1 MRFRTQVADVSIF
14 TRVVQSIGKVANKC
28 ILKLTPDKIHIICL
42 GDTDGTQ
49 IWSQMQVD
57 SIFTDYRIESN
68 FQNHINLEVSPDT
81 LLKALR
87 SANNAYS
94 VILRLAKRN
103 KDPLLSFSISAQSHT
118 GAKLEVVQDVL
129 IKVLKPAE
137 MSRIVEPL
145 CPEPDVHIILP
156 KLLHLRTV
164 ADHMR
169 SLSDVVTLSA
179 NRRGELRLSV
189 VEDEV
194 SLDTTWS
201 HLAHPTIDASQPST
215 AQNQQSNPD
224 EHKSVNL
231 EMKSFLKFLSSYIV
245 ATTTIACICANHCAI
260 FYVYIG
266 DVDKSNGVMTVS
278 VLPFSKQLCTER

>member
-1 MRFRTQVADVSIF
+1 MRFRTQIADVSIF

-28 ILKLTPDKIHIICL
+28 IIKLTPDKIHLICL
-42 GDTDGTQ
+42 GDQDGTQ

-57 SIFTDYRIESN
+57 SLFQEYRIESN
-68 FQNHINLEVSPDT
+68 FQNQINLEVSPDT

-94 VILRLAKRN
+94 VVLRLAKRN

-118 GAKLEVVQDVL
+118 GAKLEVLQDVL

-137 MSRIVEPL
+137 MSRIIEPL

-164 ADHMR
+164 AEHMR
-169 SLSDVVTLSA
+169 SLSDIVTLSA
-179 NRRGELRLSV
+179 NRQGELRLSV
-189 VEDEV
+189 AEDEV
-194 SLDTTWS
+194 KLETTWS
-201 HLAHPTIDASQPST
+201 KLAHPNIEASQSST
-215 AQNQQSNPD
+215 AQQTDAS
-224 EHKSVNL
+224 EHRSVTL
-231 EMKSFLKFLSSYIV
+231 EMKSFLRFLSSYIV

-266 DVDKSNGVMTVS
+266 DVEKSSGVMTFF
-278 VLPFSKQLCTER
+278 LPGVVRED

>member
-1 MRFRTQVADVSIF
+1 MRFRTQVADVSIL
-14 TRVVQSIGKVANKC
+14 TRVIQSIGKVANRC
-28 ILKLTPDKIHIICL
+28 ILKLTPDKIHMICL

-57 SIFTDYRIESN
+57 SIFQDYRIESN

-103 KDPLLSFSISAQSHT
+103 KDPLLSFSISSQSRT

-156 KLLHLRTV
+156 KLLDLRTV
-164 ADHMR
+164 TEHMR

-179 NRRGELRLSV
+179 NKQGQLRLSV
-189 VEDEV
+189 MEHQV

-201 HLAHPTIDASQPST
+201 NLAHPTIDASQSSTVNNQLSDPSH
-215 AQNQQSNPD
+215 
-224 EHKSVNL
+224 HKSVNL
-231 EMKSFLKFLSSYIV
+231 EIKSFLKFLSSYVV
-245 ATTTIACICANHCAI
+245 ATTTIACICSNHCAI
-260 FYVYIG
+260 FYVYISH
-266 DVDKSNGVMTVS
+266 VDKSSGVMTFF
-278 VLPFSKQLCTER
+278 LPGVVRQD

>member
-28 ILKLTPDKIHIICL
+28 ILKLTPDKIHMICL

-57 SIFTDYRIESN
+57 SIFQDYRIESN

-94 VILRLAKRN
+94 VILRLAKRG
-103 KDPLLSFSISAQSHT
+103 KDPLLSFTISAQSHT

-137 MSRIVEPL
+137 MSRVVEPL

-156 KLLHLRTV
+156 KLLNLRTV
-164 ADHMR
+164 AEHMR
-169 SLSDVVTLSA
+169 SLSDIVTLSA
-179 NRRGELRLSV
+179 NRQGELRLSV
-189 VEDEV
+189 AEDEV

-201 HLAHPTIDASQPST
+201 NLAHPTIEASQSST
-215 AQNQQSNPD
+215 AQAPD
-224 EHKSVNL
+224 DPAEHKSVHL

-266 DVDKSNGVMTVS
+266 DVDKSSGVMTVS
-278 VLPFSKQLCTER
+278 SRLAVSSPLSFG